1 MSIPPAASLSSA
13 HRVLLACVLA
23 SVVLWPFPAPAQ
35 VNRCTTAD
43 GITLY
48 TDRRCTDVGAV
59 PAPVRRNA
67 AGSGRI
73 HRGGCARNLQDLIY
87 EMTSAI
93 DSGDVNR
100 LASVYHWAGMSG
112 SAGYAVMARLG
123 AVVNRPLVD
132 IVPVMPAGP
141 DGEDGW
147 LYPQTTVQST
157 PVALRLEQTLA
168 NGRTPS
174 RTVFGMHRHFGC
186 YWIRG

>member
-1 MSIPPAASLSSA
+1 MSIFPPVSPTANL
-13 HRVLLACVLA
+13 VLLACVLA
-23 SVVLWPFPAPAQ
+23 SVLLWPFPAPAQ
-35 VNRCTTAD
+35 VNRCMTAD
-43 GITLY
+43 GIALY

-59 PAPVRRNA
+59 PGPVRTDA

-73 HRGGCARNLQDLIY
+73 HRGGCARNLQDLMY

-132 IVPVMPAGP
+132 IIPVMPAGP

-147 LYPQTTVQST
+147 LYPQTTVQSA
-157 PVALRLEQTLA
+157 PVALRVEQTLA
-168 NGRTPS
+168 NGSTPS